1 MVKEQKK
8 EVIVNNDAYK
18 ERFQFLLWI
27 NDNIICQRYFKVNG
41 YNSDSLV
48 SEELFHTL
56 EDCVLMIQ
64 DDLKSKSI
72 LYQSI
77 MSAPTKLNGFVN
89 HIDSFNDACTICS
102 TSIEGQVQ
110 LENGDIIEKEYHRC
124 NEEDFDDAYSDN
136 EQLEPYEITFKF
148 VFKVDDKIVYERIWD
163 GTAYPK
169 QVRNSVDL
177 SNSDAPKDVSNFSL
191 YSLETVI
198 RYLKYGRVDLLYHII
213 KKICETMS
221 GGFNDPDAYTKS
233 VSYGVDDNGNEVTY
247 QLSTYNKAFVYGYQK
262 WMKEKT
268 AKYMAE
274 LSRAEKY
281 AEYGGL
287 TPGEWN
293 YIERYL

>member
-8 EVIVNNDAYK
+8 EVVVNNDAYK

-48 SEELFHTL
+48 SEELFNTL
-56 EDCVLMIQ
+56 EECVQMIQ
-64 DDLKSKSI
+64 DDLKSKSV

-77 MSAPTKLNGFVN
+77 IGTPTKLNGFVN
-89 HIDSFNDACTICS
+89 SVSSFNDACTICS
-102 TSIEGQVQ
+102 SSVEGQVE
-110 LENGDIIEKEYHRC
+110 LEDGRIIEKEYYRY

-136 EQLEPYEITFKF
+136 EKLDPYEITFKF
-148 VFKVDDKIVYERIWD
+148 VFKVDDKSVYERIWD
-163 GTAYPK
+163 GTVYPK

-177 SNSDAPKDVSNFSL
+177 SNSDAPKDVSSFSL
-191 YSLETVI
+191 FSLETVI

-213 KKICETMS
+213 KKICEAMS
-221 GGFNDPDAYTKS
+221 GGFNNPEAYTKS
-233 VSYGVDDNGNEVTY
+233 INYGKDKDGNEVSY
-247 QLSTYNKAFVYGYQK
+247 QLSTYNKAYVYGYQK

-274 LSRAEKY
+274 LSRFDKY
-281 AEYGGL
+281 GEFGGL

>member
-1 MVKEQKK
+1 MIKEQKK

-48 SEELFHTL
+48 SEELYNTL
-56 EDCVLMIQ
+56 EECVQMIQ

-77 MSAPTKLNGFVN
+77 IGTPIKLNGFVN
-89 HIDSFNDACTICS
+89 NVSSFDDACAVCS

-110 LENGDIIEKEYHRC
+110 LEDGSIIEKEYYRYK
-124 NEEDFDDAYSDN
+124 EEDYDDVYSDN
-136 EQLEPYEITFKF
+136 DKLEPYDITFKF
-148 VFKVDDKIVYERIWD
+148 VFKVDDKSIYEQIWD
-163 GTAYPK
+163 GTVYPK

-177 SNSDAPKDVSNFSL
+177 SNSDAPKDITTFSL
-191 YSLETVI
+191 FSLETVI
-198 RYLKYGRVDLLYHII
+198 RYLKYGRIDLLYHII

-221 GGFNDPDAYTKS
+221 GGFNNPYAYTKS
-233 VSYGVDDNGNEVTY
+233 ISYGSDEEGNEITY

-268 AKYMAE
+268 AKYMSE

-281 AEYGGL
+281 VEYGGL